1 MCDKTC
7 DAIEGTIEHM
17 TGQTHMS
24 EAQCPTCGADEAVI
38 RVRGN
43 AFSAVCTGCG
53 RADVTP
59 LLTGA
64 DLLATEGETF
74 EAELFE
80 LEAVRSGQAT
90 PLSIVESI
98 AKARELVELQTYE
111 PDLHVELRLPVP
123 PR

>member
-7 DAIEGTIEHM
+7 DANEGTIEHM

-59 LLTGA
+59 LLTAA
-64 DLLATEGETF
+64 DLLATEGETMD
-74 EAELFE
+74 AELFE
-80 LEAVRSGQAT
+80 LEAARSGCAFGLVT
-90 PLSIVESI
+90 PMNVDAPL
-98 AKARELVELQTYE
+98 L
-111 PDLHVELRLPVP
+111 VELRLPVP

>member
-7 DAIEGTIEHM
+7 DANAGTIEHM
-17 TGQTHMS
+17 TGQTHAS

-59 LLTGA
+59 LLTAA
-64 DLLATEGETF
+64 DLLATEGETMD
-74 EAELFE
+74 AELFE
-80 LEAVRSGQAT
+80 LEA
-90 PLSIVESI
+90 
-98 AKARELVELQTYE
+98 ARIGAASVLVSTA
-111 PDLHVELRLPVP
+111 PKSVPSMWRAELRLPVP